1 MNSSNGT
8 KAVMAVL
15 QLIAI
20 LVGIG
25 VGVWVFSLV
34 TG

>member
-25 VGVWVFSLV
+25 VGAWVFSLV